1 MTAPSPSSGRPIP
14 QPQRGKLGT
23 CPLCGAG
30 DHQLLYPATIHPGEP
45 LSAGEFT
52 CTNIHFGRHLNIF
65 KCPGCGLIYS
75 EEEQSQGEI
84 LGSYEDVVDETYLQ
98 ETQGRIMTFRRHL
111 RDMTPFLPG
120 RVLTNTLRAPGRRA
134 PGNRR
139 FPRFFGNLFPGKSV
153 EKVQDG
159 LSQDS
164 VSMNRRH
171 LDVGAYVGVFMNVA
185 REAGWD
191 THGVEPSRWA
201 REQNPALQG
210 RYLGATLD
218 DLLPA
223 QAASFD
229 ILTMWD
235 VIEHLTDPF
244 HTVRQCALLLKPG
257 GLFALSTHNMQSQW
271 ARLYGSRYPFL
282 MRMHLF
288 HFSNQTIVRLLE
300 DSGFEVVKLY
310 KHRRFLSVDYF
321 LNRLESLFPP
331 LAKILRVPARLL
343 GLERRY
349 VPMFSFGLMN
359 VLAVKR

>member
-1 MTAPSPSSGRPIP
+1 MAQIAVILSVAQVSTPVTAPSPSTGRLLP
-14 QPQRGKLGT
+14 QPHRGKLST

-30 DHQLLYPATIHPGEP
+30 NHQLLYPATIDPSEP
-45 LSAGEFT
+45 LNPGEFT

-75 EEEQSQGEI
+75 EAEQSQGEI
-84 LGSYEDVVDETYLQ
+84 LGSYEEVVDETYLH
-98 ETQGRIMTFRRHL
+98 ETQGRLMTFRRHL
-111 RDMTPFLPG
+111 RDMTPFLPSTG
-120 RVLTNTLRAPGRRA
+120 
-134 PGNRR
+134 
-139 FPRFFGNLFPGKSV
+139 
-153 EKVQDG
+153 
-159 LSQDS
+159 
-164 VSMNRRH
+164 RRH
-171 LDVGAYVGVFMNVA
+171 LDVGAYVGVFMTVA

-218 DLLPA
+218 EILPA

-229 ILTMWD
+229 IVTLWD

-244 HTVRQCALLLKPG
+244 HTVRQCAELLKPG

-288 HFSNQTIVRLLE
+288 HFSNRTIVRLLQE
-300 DSGFEVVKLY
+300 SGFEVVKLY

-331 LAKILRVPARLL
+331 LAKVLRVPARLL